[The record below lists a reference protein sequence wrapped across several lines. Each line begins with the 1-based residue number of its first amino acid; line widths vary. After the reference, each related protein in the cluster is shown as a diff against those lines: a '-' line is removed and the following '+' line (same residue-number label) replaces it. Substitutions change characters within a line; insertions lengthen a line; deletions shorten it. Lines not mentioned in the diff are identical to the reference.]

1 VRLPDKSSGVLCSGA
16 SVRDKYEFIDA
27 EYAAVAQNG
36 VATCE
41 AKERLDPCTSAL
53 ANLPPADGV
62 VLLDSIPGALSGL
75 STLDPSV
82 VDEANVRKTNPALD
96 MFSAANGYNPS
107 GSSAYSTAFINK
119 YTKAQGARMNR
130 LITKAQTLLGKATA
144 GTGQYTDDAPMLVGK
159 VNARLWQADLSL
171 LSHTKGKFPLISP
184 QYPNGSAP
192 QVVRSVRV
200 ASADETADDQWDQT
214 DGGFTASS
222 FLSTAALR
230 APDFTATADSISGV
244 DWGSSNTSTI
254 LNVKG
259 IRSPLLI
266 MAMTGHYWVV
276 PSEMYYDAATSTTS
290 KTLVFVEG
298 ASHGL
303 TPCTACAT
311 TPGEFGDT
319 VSEIFNYMA
328 NWAAAHYGS

>member
-1 VRLPDKSSGVLCSGA
+1 MDDLIELALDVGAGVQLLRGMSTVKHVLLVGYSAGGPDMA
-16 SVRDKYEFIDA
+16 Y
-27 EYAAVAQNG
+27 YQNVAQNG

-130 LITKAQTLLGKATA
+130 LITKAVT
-144 GTGQYTDDAPMLVGK
+144 
-159 VNARLWQADLSL
+159 
-171 LSHTKGKFPLISP
+171 
-184 QYPNGSAP
+184 
-192 QVVRSVRV
+192 
-200 ASADETADDQWDQT
+200 SADETADDQWDQT

-230 APDFTATADSISGV
+230 APDFTVTADSISGV

-290 KTLVFVEG
+290 KTLVFVDG

-319 VSEIFNYMA
+319 VSEIFDYMA
-328 NWAAAHYGS
+328 NWAAAHYGA